1 MSVDCFGQ
9 QDHQGPQK
17 TDKNYGA
24 QSDDERHIPCGW
36 REYVFPADLVGNPG
50 LEGQRKG
57 V

>member
-36 REYVFPADLVGNPG
+36 REYVFPADLVGNPR